1 MLLLV
6 VVENIELS
14 EGAVLLVVLEECRV
28 VR

>member
-14 EGAVLLVVLEECRV
+14 ESAVLLVALEECSV